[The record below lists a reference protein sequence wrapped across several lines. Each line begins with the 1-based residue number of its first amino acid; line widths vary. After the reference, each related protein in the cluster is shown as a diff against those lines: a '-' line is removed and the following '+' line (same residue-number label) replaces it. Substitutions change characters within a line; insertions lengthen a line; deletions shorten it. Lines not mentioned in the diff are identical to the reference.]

1 MENLRLKVVEYE
13 ASQGKEFFIAAED
26 KEADVLFGYCRLRF
40 PSQFLREEI
49 TKDSALIREIHVYSA
64 AVQIGKKSDDSFQHK
79 GIGKQLMAKAEEI
92 AEQHGKNKVIVLAGI
107 GAKQYFSK
115 LEYTHDGPYM
125 SKHIPLDIS

>member
-1 MENLRLKVVEYE
+1 MEYK
-13 ASQGKEFFIAAED
+13 ASHGKEFFIAAED
-26 KEADVLFGYCRLRF
+26 KKTDTLFGYCRLRF

-92 AEQHGKNKVIVLAGI
+92 AKEQGKNKIVVIAGI

-115 LEYTHDGPYM
+115 LGYAYNGPYM
-125 SKHIPLDIS
+125 SKSIPLDISA